1 MNRKPLHDSTH
12 LTLDERKI
20 IEAGITN
27 NSTKSAIAKNI
38 GKDATSVAKEIR
50 KHRIFKARN
59 VYNRP
64 VMCEKLGVC
73 PHKPCLEKCEF
84 FVEPKCKRRDKS
96 PGACNG
102 CEKASKCRYD
112 KYFYKADI
120 AEEEYRRDLVDYR
133 SGINLT
139 TKERDFIASVV
150 APLLK
155 KGQSVHQILSAHP
168 EITQSQRTLYYYIES
183 GVFKDFGVDCFSL
196 KEQVNRKQFSEKYKK
211 RKEPSCYAG
220 RKYSDFLKFREENP
234 ETPATQMDTVYNNP
248 SGPYL
253 QTFMVEKA
261 NFMFGFLHDEKT
273 SESMARRV
281 DWLQKTLGAEL
292 FSKIFPAILTDR
304 GSEFEKWQLF
314 ELDSSGRTRLKIFY
328 CDPMQSSQKAN
339 IENNHNYV
347 RDIIPNGFP
356 LDNLSQQDINLMFS
370 HINAAPRLSL
380 NDKSPYEVFSF
391 FYGEKTANALDIKK
405 INRDNVV
412 LKPYLIF
419 GNK

>member
-27 NSTKSAIAKNI
+27 NSTKAAIAKNI
-38 GKDATSVAKEIR
+38 GKDATTVAKEIR

-59 VYNRP
+59 TYNRP
-64 VMCEKLGVC
+64 VMCEKLRVC
-73 PHKPCLEKCEF
+73 THKPCLEKCEF
-84 FVEPKCKRRDKS
+84 FMEPKCNRRDKS

-102 CEKASKCRYD
+102 CEKASKCHYD
-112 KYFYKADI
+112 KYFYKAEI
-120 AEEEYRRDLVDYR
+120 ADEEYRRDLVDYR

-139 TKERDFIASVV
+139 TKERDSIANTI

-155 KGQSVHQILSAHP
+155 QGQSVHQILSAHS
-168 EITQSQRTLYYYIES
+168 ELGLSQRTLYAYIQRR
-183 GVFKDFGVDCFSL
+183 VFKDFGVDNFSL
-196 KEQVNRKQFSEKYKK
+196 KEQVNRKQFKEKYKK
-211 RKEPSCYAG
+211 RREPSCFNG
-220 RKYSDFLKFREENP
+220 RKYADFLKFREENP
-234 ETPATQMDTVYNNP
+234 ETPVTQMDTVYNDP

-281 DWLQKTLGAEL
+281 DWLQEVLGAEL
-292 FSKIFPAILTDR
+292 FSKIFPAVLTDR

-314 ELDSSGRTRLKIFY
+314 ELDSSGRTRLNIFY
-328 CDPMQSSQKAN
+328 CDPMQSSQKACV
-339 IENNHNYV
+339 ENNHNYV
-347 RDIIPNGFP
+347 RDIIPNGYP
-356 LDNLSQQDINLMFS
+356 IGKLSLNDINLMFS
-370 HINAAPRLSL
+370 NINATPRLSL
-380 NDKSPYEVFSF
+380 NDKSPFEVFSF
-391 FYGEKTANALDIKK
+391 FYGEKTANALGISK
-405 INRDNVV
+405 INRDDVV

-419 GNK
+419 RNK